1 MPKPAPKPAGRPEV
15 PLPTHTATGRHP
27 LDPPPDPAAQ
37 PRQEQP
43 PPARTGAG
51 VQARTPA
58 RQHARTR
65 VRASVDPSPEL
76 AALRRMVD
84 VEARRYIA
92 MHAKLTTR
100 AAELTAAL
108 DQARAAGATSRD
120 ITTWLADIPGTDAIP
135 ATLRAG
141 RPPSQRT
148 RE

>member
-1 MPKPAPKPAGRPEV
+1 
-15 PLPTHTATGRHP
+15 
-27 LDPPPDPAAQ
+27 
-37 PRQEQP
+37 
-43 PPARTGAG
+43 
-51 VQARTPA
+51 
-58 RQHARTR
+58 
-65 VRASVDPSPEL
+65 
-76 AALRRMVD
+76 MVD